1 MGDLAF
7 TAFGFCEFD
16 DAQSVLRALRLLPK
30 IPIKGKPLLVRPPVM
45 RLRITLC
52 GADPN
57 QFTRRATVYA
67 QIRVDEN
74 TRKFLDYEIEMAGGA
89 RPVRP

>member
-1 MGDLAF
+1 M
-7 TAFGFCEFD
+7 
-16 DAQSVLRALRLLPK
+16 VLTQTK
-30 IPIKGKPLLVRPPVM
+30 
-45 RLRITLC
+45 
-52 GADPN
+52 
-57 QFTRRATVYA
+57 FTRRATVYA